1 MNTLD
6 IVLINIICYLGGI
19 LSGFGL
25 CFKYK
30 KDLLLK
36 TSSHSQLSDILNSI
50 HSEIAAQ
57 PTAMGAP
64 ISSEP
69 VIASAP
75 PSTTLSEVIIRTKE

>member
-6 IVLINIICYLGGI
+6 IVLINIICYMTGI

-30 KDLLLK
+30 KDLLIK

-57 PTAMGAP
+57 PTNTGP
-64 ISSEP
+64 P
-69 VIASAP
+69 VMAAIPSAP
-75 PSTTLSEVIIRTKE
+75 TATNLSEVIIRTKE